1 MNVTLIYCLN
11 MGGATRPF
19 LFGVYEMTKYD
30 ETQLIQAVRS
40 HAMKH
45 YEKDGWDYLVECWDD
60 GDILDQ
66 ISAVEQT
73 PSACIKHMHDIVKTM
88 DDYRREVRSQ
98 AF

>member
-1 MNVTLIYCLN
+1 
-11 MGGATRPF
+11 
-19 LFGVYEMTKYD
+19 MTKYD

-40 HAMKH
+40 HAMKN
-45 YEKDGWDYLVECWDD
+45 YEHDGWDYLVECWDD

-73 PSACIKHMHDIVKTM
+73 PSACIKHMHGIVKTM
-88 DDYRREVRSQ
+88 NDYRREVRSQ